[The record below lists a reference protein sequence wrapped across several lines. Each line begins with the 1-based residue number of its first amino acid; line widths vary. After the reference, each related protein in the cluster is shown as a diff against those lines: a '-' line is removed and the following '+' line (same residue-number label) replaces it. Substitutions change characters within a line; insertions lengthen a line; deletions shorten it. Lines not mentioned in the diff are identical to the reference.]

1 MEVIGY
7 GYASL
12 IFELLIFFLGG
23 GYFLSGRCPS
33 NILLPFQ
40 GAAIYGEGEGSA
52 TQGGALGYVLL
63 PLRGDAPFQ
72 GAHIQIFRTFYQNR
86 KLGVVGIIVVR
97 HWRSKEQTQAT
108 FIKTE
113 RTKSLMF
120 FA

>member
-1 MEVIGY
+1 MGCC
-7 GYASL
+7 
-12 IFELLIFFLGG
+12 
-23 GYFLSGRCPS
+23 SGRCPS
-33 NILLPFQ
+33 DILLPFQ
-40 GAAIYGEGEGSA
+40 GAAIYGGGEGSA

-113 RTKSLMF
+113 RTKSLAF
-120 FA
+120 LREALEK